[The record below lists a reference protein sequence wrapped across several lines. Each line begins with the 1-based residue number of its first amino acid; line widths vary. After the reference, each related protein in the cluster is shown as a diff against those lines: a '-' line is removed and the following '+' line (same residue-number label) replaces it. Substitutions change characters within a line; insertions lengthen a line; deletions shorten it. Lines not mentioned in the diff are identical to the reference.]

1 MKFFNYKRHKF
12 STIFKNIS
20 FKRSVFGFYFKYF
33 QSKLRNLIKMNGY
46 TNLKNLNFF
55 KLFKHIDTRRFNFS
69 KLYRH
74 INSRSPNVLKLYK
87 YIDPRSFSFSKLYK
101 HIDPR
106 RFNFSKLY
114 KLINFKGYKYIKIS
128 VPISIL
134 LLIFIYFSLPMFHKF
149 DKSNIE
155 NLICKDLNIACSIEG
170 KIKYSIFPTPRI
182 KLTDL
187 VARNILDNNKILA
200 KIKDAEIKISLKNL
214 HNSKALSYKKINLK
228 NGEIIFDLKNLKKY
242 KNIPH
247 PKFNLKNINFKNV
260 KIIFLNDKE
269 YITSIE
275 NAVFKYKS
283 NKNTDK
289 ININGNFLTDQI
301 IINLKNNR
309 NETETLSVLK
319 IKLKNT
325 KLFSTLELSKN
336 NIEDHLTK
344 GNFSIKKNKKKIM
357 AIFEHKDDQVIV
369 KKGNLKNNFLD
380 GKFTG
385 TLKFLPHFNFNLDLN
400 LNTLNFNKLYK
411 VIVNLD
417 KEEREKLFKY
427 NEKINGELSMSAN
440 KIYSSNSLF
449 NSFESRIK
457 LMNGN
462 ILVEQMLV
470 SLGKLGAAD
479 LTGII
484 RNDKKF
490 TNFKFE
496 KNIFIDNLKKFY
508 NKFGIYNKKDQNQDS
523 IHVLGN
529 FDLMNLNMR
538 FSEVLNGEKISNENL
553 AFYEK
558 EFNKI
563 FLEDGY
569 KSFFKF
575 ENLKKFVKLVSDE

>member
-12 STIFKNIS
+12 YTVFKNIS
-20 FKRSVFGFYFKYF
+20 FKIS
-33 QSKLRNLIKMNGY
+33 GY
-46 TNLKNLNFF
+46 TNLKNLNFS
-55 KLFKHIDTRRFNFS
+55 KISKHIDTRRFNFS

-74 INSRSPNVLKLYK
+74 INSRRPNFSKLYK
-87 YIDPRSFSFSKLYK
+87 YIDPK
-101 HIDPR
+101 

-114 KLINFKGYKYIKIS
+114 KYIDPKRFNFPKLNKPTNFKIYKYIKIS
-128 VPISIL
+128 LPASI
-134 LLIFIYFSLPMFHKF
+134 LLIFIYFGLPMFHKF

-155 NLICKDLNIACSIEG
+155 NLICKDLNVICSVEG

-182 KLTDL
+182 KLTNL

-200 KIKDAEIKISLKNL
+200 KIKDVEIKISLKNL
-214 HNSKALSYKKINLK
+214 HNNKALSYKKINLK

-242 KNIPH
+242 KNILH
-247 PKFNLKNINFKNV
+247 VKFNLKNINFKKV

-283 NKNTDK
+283 NVNTDK
-289 ININGNFLTDQI
+289 ISINGNFLTDQI
-301 IINLKNNR
+301 VINLKNNR
-309 NETETLSVLK
+309 TETETLSILK

-325 KLFSTLELSKN
+325 KLSSTLELSQN
-336 NIEDHLTK
+336 NIEDNLTK
-344 GNFSIKKNKKKIM
+344 GNFSIKKKKIKVM
-357 AIFEHKDDQVIV
+357 AVFEHKDDQVIV

-385 TLKFLPHFNFNLDLN
+385 ALKFLPYFDFNIDLN
-400 LNTLNFNKLYK
+400 LNTLNFNKLHN
-411 VIVNLD
+411 VVVNLD
-417 KEEREKLFKY
+417 EEERKKLFKY
-427 NEKINGELSMSAN
+427 NEKINGQLSLSTN

-457 LMNGN
+457 FMNGN
-462 ILVEQMLV
+462 IFVEQMLV

-479 LTGII
+479 LTGVI

-490 TNFKFE
+490 ANFKFE

-508 NKFGIYNKKDQNQDS
+508 NKFGIYNKKDQNQGS

-538 FSEVLNGEKISNENL
+538 FSEILNGEKISDESL

-558 EFNKI
+558 EFNKT

-575 ENLKKFVKLVSDE
+575 ENLKKFVKLVSEE

>member
-20 FKRSVFGFYFKYF
+20 FKRSIFNFYFKYF
-33 QSKLRNLIKMNGY
+33 QSKFHNLIKMNGY
-46 TNLKNLNFF
+46 TNLKNLNFS

-74 INSRSPNVLKLYK
+74 INFRRFN
-87 YIDPRSFSFSKLYK
+87 FSKLYK
-101 HIDPR
+101 YIDPR

-114 KLINFKGYKYIKIS
+114 KLIDFKVYKYIKIS

-149 DKSNIE
+149 DKLNIE
-155 NLICKDLNIACSIEG
+155 NLICKDLNVTCSVEG

-182 KLTDL
+182 KLTNL

-228 NGEIIFDLKNLKKY
+228 SGEIIFDLKNLKKY
-242 KNIPH
+242 KNILH
-247 PKFNLKNINFKNV
+247 AKFNLKNINFKKV
-260 KIIFLNDKE
+260 KIIFLNDEE
-269 YITSIE
+269 YVTSIE

-289 ININGNFLTDQI
+289 ININGNFLSDQI
-301 IINLKNNR
+301 VINLKNNR
-309 NETETLSVLK
+309 SEKETLSILK

-325 KLFSTLELSKN
+325 KLSSTLELSKN
-336 NIEDHLTK
+336 NIGDNLTK
-344 GNFSIKKNKKKIM
+344 GNFSIKKNKNKIM

-369 KKGNLKNNFLD
+369 KKGNIKNNILD

-385 TLKFLPHFNFNLDLN
+385 ALKFLPYFNFNLDLN
-400 LNTLNFNKLYK
+400 LNTLNFNKLYN
-411 VIVNLD
+411 VIVNLGE
-417 KEEREKLFKY
+417 EERKKLFKY
-427 NEKINGELSMSAN
+427 NKKINGELSLSAN

-457 LMNGN
+457 FMNGD

-479 LTGII
+479 LTGVI
-484 RNDKKF
+484 RNDNKF

-508 NKFGIYNKKDQNQDS
+508 NKFGIYNKTDQNQDS

-538 FSEVLNGEKISNENL
+538 FSEILNGEKISDENL

-558 EFNKI
+558 EFNKT

-575 ENLKKFVKLVSDE
+575 ANLKKFVKLVSEE

>member
-20 FKRSVFGFYFKYF
+20 FKRSIFNFYFKYF
-33 QSKLRNLIKMNGY
+33 QSKFHNLIKMNGY
-46 TNLKNLNFF
+46 TNLKNLNFS

-74 INSRSPNVLKLYK
+74 INFRRFNFSILYK
-87 YIDPRSFSFSKLYK
+87 Y
-101 HIDPR
+101 IDPR

-114 KLINFKGYKYIKIS
+114 KLIDFKVYKYIKIS

-149 DKSNIE
+149 DKLNIE
-155 NLICKDLNIACSIEG
+155 NLICKDLNVTCSVEG

-182 KLTDL
+182 KLTNL

-228 NGEIIFDLKNLKKY
+228 SGEIIFDLKNLKKY
-242 KNIPH
+242 KNILH
-247 PKFNLKNINFKNV
+247 AKFNLKNINFKKV
-260 KIIFLNDKE
+260 KIIFLNDEE
-269 YITSIE
+269 YVTSIE

-289 ININGNFLTDQI
+289 ININGNFLSDQI
-301 IINLKNNR
+301 VINLKNNR
-309 NETETLSVLK
+309 SEKETLSILK

-325 KLFSTLELSKN
+325 KLSSTLELSKN
-336 NIEDHLTK
+336 NIGDNLTK
-344 GNFSIKKNKKKIM
+344 GNFSIKKNKNKIM

-369 KKGNLKNNFLD
+369 KKGNLKNNILD

-385 TLKFLPHFNFNLDLN
+385 ALKFLPYFNFNLDLN
-400 LNTLNFNKLYK
+400 LNTLNFNKLYN
-411 VIVNLD
+411 VIVNLGE
-417 KEEREKLFKY
+417 EERKKLFKY
-427 NEKINGELSMSAN
+427 NKKINGELSLSAN

-457 LMNGN
+457 FMNGD

-479 LTGII
+479 LTGVI
-484 RNDKKF
+484 RNDNKF

-508 NKFGIYNKKDQNQDS
+508 NKFGIYNKTDQNQDS

-538 FSEVLNGEKISNENL
+538 FSEILNGEKISDENL

-558 EFNKI
+558 EFNKT

-575 ENLKKFVKLVSDE
+575 ANLKKFVKLVSEE

>member
-20 FKRSVFGFYFKYF
+20 FKRSIFNFYFKYF
-33 QSKLRNLIKMNGY
+33 QSKFHNLIKMNGY
-46 TNLKNLNFF
+46 TNLKNLNFS

-74 INSRSPNVLKLYK
+74 INFRRFN
-87 YIDPRSFSFSKLYK
+87 FSKLYK
-101 HIDPR
+101 YIDPR

-114 KLINFKGYKYIKIS
+114 KLIDFKVYKYIKIS

-149 DKSNIE
+149 DKLNIE
-155 NLICKDLNIACSIEG
+155 NLICKDLNVTCSVEG

-182 KLTDL
+182 KLTNL

-228 NGEIIFDLKNLKKY
+228 SGEIIFDLKNLKKY
-242 KNIPH
+242 KNILH
-247 PKFNLKNINFKNV
+247 AKFNLKNINFKKV
-260 KIIFLNDKE
+260 KIIFLNDEE
-269 YITSIE
+269 YVTSIE

-289 ININGNFLTDQI
+289 ININGNFLTDKI
-301 IINLKNNR
+301 VINLKNNR
-309 NETETLSVLK
+309 SEKETLSILK

-325 KLFSTLELSKN
+325 KLSSTLELSKN
-336 NIEDHLTK
+336 NIGDNLTK
-344 GNFSIKKNKKKIM
+344 GNFSIKKNKNKIM

-369 KKGNLKNNFLD
+369 KKGNIKNNILD

-385 TLKFLPHFNFNLDLN
+385 ALKFLPYFNFNLDLN
-400 LNTLNFNKLYK
+400 LNTLNFNKLYN
-411 VIVNLD
+411 VIVNLGE
-417 KEEREKLFKY
+417 EERKKLFKY
-427 NEKINGELSMSAN
+427 NKKINGELSLSAN

-457 LMNGN
+457 FMNGD

-470 SLGKLGAAD
+470 SLGKLGAVD
-479 LTGII
+479 LTGVI
-484 RNDKKF
+484 RNDNKF

-508 NKFGIYNKKDQNQDS
+508 NKFGIYNKTDQNQDS

-538 FSEVLNGEKISNENL
+538 FSEILNGEKISDENL

-558 EFNKI
+558 EFNKT

-575 ENLKKFVKLVSDE
+575 ANLKKFVKLVSEE

>member
-20 FKRSVFGFYFKYF
+20 FKRSIFNFYFKYF
-33 QSKLRNLIKMNGY
+33 QSKFHNLIKMNGY
-46 TNLKNLNFF
+46 TNLKNLNFS

-74 INSRSPNVLKLYK
+74 INFRRFNFSILYK
-87 YIDPRSFSFSKLYK
+87 Y
-101 HIDPR
+101 IDPR

-114 KLINFKGYKYIKIS
+114 KLIDFKVYKYIKIS

-149 DKSNIE
+149 DKLNIE
-155 NLICKDLNIACSIEG
+155 NLICKDLNVTCSVEG

-182 KLTDL
+182 KLTNL

-228 NGEIIFDLKNLKKY
+228 SGEIIFDLKNLKKY
-242 KNIPH
+242 KNILH
-247 PKFNLKNINFKNV
+247 AKFNLKNINFKKV
-260 KIIFLNDKE
+260 KIIFLNDEE
-269 YITSIE
+269 YVTSIE

-289 ININGNFLTDQI
+289 ININGNFLTDKI
-301 IINLKNNR
+301 VINLKNNR
-309 NETETLSVLK
+309 SEKETLSILK

-325 KLFSTLELSKN
+325 KLSSTLELSKN
-336 NIEDHLTK
+336 NIGDNLTK
-344 GNFSIKKNKKKIM
+344 GNFSIKKNKNKIM

-369 KKGNLKNNFLD
+369 KKGNIKNNILD

-385 TLKFLPHFNFNLDLN
+385 ALKFLPYFNFNLDLN
-400 LNTLNFNKLYK
+400 LNTLNFNKLYN
-411 VIVNLD
+411 VIVNLGE
-417 KEEREKLFKY
+417 EERKKLFKY
-427 NEKINGELSMSAN
+427 NKKINGELSLSAN

-457 LMNGN
+457 FMNGD

-479 LTGII
+479 LTGVI
-484 RNDKKF
+484 RNDNKF

-508 NKFGIYNKKDQNQDS
+508 NKFGIYNKTDQNQDS

-538 FSEVLNGEKISNENL
+538 FSEILNGEKISDENL

-558 EFNKI
+558 EFNKT

-575 ENLKKFVKLVSDE
+575 ANLKKFVKLVSEE

>member
-12 STIFKNIS
+12 YTIFKNIS
-20 FKRSVFGFYFKYF
+20 FNVSVFNFFFKYF
-33 QSKLRNLIKMNGY
+33 QSKFYNLIKMSGY
-46 TNLKNLNFF
+46 TNLKNLNFS
-55 KLFKHIDTRRFNFS
+55 KLSKYIDTKRFNFS

-74 INSRSPNVLKLYK
+74 INSRRPNFSKLYKYIDPKRFNFLKLYK
-87 YIDPRSFSFSKLYK
+87 YIDPK
-101 HIDPR
+101 
-106 RFNFSKLY
+106 RFNFPKLN
-114 KLINFKGYKYIKIS
+114 KLTNFKVYKYIKIFL
-128 VPISIL
+128 PASIL
-134 LLIFIYFSLPMFHKF
+134 LLIFIYFGLPMFHKF

-155 NLICKDLNIACSIEG
+155 NLICKDLNVKCSVEG

-182 KLTDL
+182 KLTNL

-200 KIKDAEIKISLKNL
+200 KIKDVEIKISLKNL
-214 HNSKALSYKKINLK
+214 HNNKALSYKKINLK

-242 KNIPH
+242 KNILH
-247 PKFNLKNINFKNV
+247 VKFNLKNINFKKV

-301 IINLKNNR
+301 VINLKNIR
-309 NETETLSVLK
+309 NETETLSILK

-325 KLFSTLELSKN
+325 KLSSTLELSQN
-336 NIEDHLTK
+336 NIEDNLTK
-344 GNFSIKKNKKKIM
+344 GNFSIKKNKNKIM
-357 AIFEHKDDQVIV
+357 AVFEHKDDQVIV

-385 TLKFLPHFNFNLDLN
+385 ALKFLPYFNFNIDLN
-400 LNTLNFNKLYK
+400 LNTLNFNKLHN

-417 KEEREKLFKY
+417 EEARKKLFKY
-427 NEKINGELSMSAN
+427 NEKINGQLSLSAN

-457 LMNGN
+457 FMNGN

-479 LTGII
+479 LTGVI

-496 KNIFIDNLKKFY
+496 KNIFIDNFKKFY
-508 NKFGIYNKKDQNQDS
+508 NKFGIYNKKDQNQGS

-538 FSEVLNGEKISNENL
+538 FSEILNGEKISDESL

-558 EFNKI
+558 EFNKT

-569 KSFFKF
+569 KSFLKF
-575 ENLKKFVKLVSDE
+575 ENLKKFVKLVSEE